1 MQFGTSKTAGAR
13 DDLAMTPP
21 PRSRKSGEESLPPVR
36 KNPPEEPSAEK
47 VPADEHE
54 GATDEQVGDTTGPGV
69 GYDQEPEQE
78 SDEGGVGVS

>member
-1 MQFGTSKTAGAR
+1 MDPKPRTKTPGKPGQDRSKAPA
-13 DDLAMTPP
+13 DDPA
-21 PRSRKSGEESLPPVR
+21 
-36 KNPPEEPSAEK
+36 AH